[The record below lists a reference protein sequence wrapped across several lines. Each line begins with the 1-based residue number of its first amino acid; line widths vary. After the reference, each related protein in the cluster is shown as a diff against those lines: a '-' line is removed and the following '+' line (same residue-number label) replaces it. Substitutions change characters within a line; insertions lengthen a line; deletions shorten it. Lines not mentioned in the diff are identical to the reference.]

1 MAVRKGH
8 TETPKIGAWAPIPC
22 HGNAVPHTGHAAPDV
37 CDQDCGWS
45 LPPSPGPCL
54 RPQPFMPSAQLVML
68 LLCAACAAGTFG
80 YVGYEANKL
89 DVVL

>member
-1 MAVRKGH
+1 MQPQTCVIR
-8 TETPKIGAWAPIPC
+8 T
-22 HGNAVPHTGHAAPDV
+22 VV
-37 CDQDCGWS
+37 
-45 LPPSPGPCL
+45 GPCL
-54 RPQPFMPSAQLVML
+54 PRLWLVRPQPFMPSAQLVML